1 MKRQLLSCGAEPGE
15 ARISMLIIDQS
26 TGNLYVRHGML
37 CNALEIYTNGLQSH
51 FGLPRGV
58 ADFK

>member
-1 MKRQLLSCGAEPGE
+1 M
-15 ARISMLIIDQS
+15 SMLIFDQS

-37 CNALEIYTNGLQSH
+37 CNVLEIYTNGLQSH